1 MFSNVLKKLQVIEYS
16 GGDLLSISVTNLVFK
31 VKMKYSNHS
40 VIKAIERVPTAN
52 IFYLFFNL
60 QDDWHAIR
68 ALRHRSV

>member
-16 GGDLLSISVTNLVFK
+16 GGDLSISVTDVTDLVFK

-60 QDDWHAIR
+60 QDD
-68 ALRHRSV
+68 

>member
-16 GGDLLSISVTNLVFK
+16 GGDLSISVTDLVFK

-60 QDDWHAIR
+60 QDD
-68 ALRHRSV
+68 